1 MYFDSPSTEC
11 VQKDDKLYLYLL
23 DNIAN
28 DVLN

>member
-1 MYFDSPSTEC
+1 MCFDSPSTER
-11 VQKDDKLYLYLL
+11 VHKDDKLYLYLL

>member
-1 MYFDSPSTEC
+1 MYFDSPSTER

-23 DNIAN
+23 VNIAN